1 MQLDGAAL
9 SHIALIGNFLPRKCG
24 IATYTTDTFEALR
37 RSFDILL
44 WTASLLR
51 RLSTIDQELRL
62 RRGARITLPH
72 TSESW

>member
-37 RSFDILL
+37 R
-44 WTASLLR
+44 TADRGER
-51 RLSTIDQELRL
+51 RAADL
-62 RRGARITLPH
+62 APA
-72 TSESW
+72 